1 MSTLNGIYAAITTP
15 FDSAG
20 QPAYEQFQRLLRHLE
35 VLGCHGVLIAG
46 TTGEGPSLSVQ
57 ERIALLKAAVA
68 ANSGLRLL
76 AGTGAASLE
85 DAIALARAAFDEGA
99 AGIVVIPPFF
109 YSRPSVSGLVD
120 FNSRLIEAAVP
131 SGGAVYLYHNPAVS
145 APLIEP
151 ELISR
156 LIDRYPEQVV
166 GIKDSSGDFAY
177 TEDLLTRFPGIQ
189 VFVGDDRLLS
199 RALAGGAAG
208 AITALA
214 GLFPDL
220 ARAVFDAV
228 HASGPTELAQERLT
242 LAHSQ
247 IADMPRAAAIKW
259 LLASGKVLDTDLV
272 RPPLTRLSEDQV
284 HTLRNRFSMDLKIP
298 QRFKLLNTDHGSHTG
313 H

>member
-120 FNSRLIEAAVP
+120 FYSRLIEAAVP

-166 GIKDSSGDFAY
+166 GIKDSRSEEH
-177 TEDLLTRFPGIQ
+177 TSELQSPTNL
-189 VFVGDDRLLS
+189 VCRLL
-199 RALAGGAAG
+199 L
-208 AITALA
+208 
-214 GLFPDL
+214 
-220 ARAVFDAV
+220 
-228 HASGPTELAQERLT
+228 E
-242 LAHSQ
+242 
-247 IADMPRAAAIKW
+247 
-259 LLASGKVLDTDLV
+259 
-272 RPPLTRLSEDQV
+272 
-284 HTLRNRFSMDLKIP
+284 
-298 QRFKLLNTDHGSHTG
+298 
-313 H
+313 